1 MDPVT
6 AGILAAIAAGATQVG
21 KSAIVDSYT
30 ALKKVIGDK
39 YRKSQLPAVVN
50 SLEAMPDSKNRQGT
64 VQEEI
69 QITKADKDPEILKAL
84 ENLAEALK
92 ASPEGQKVI
101 SKYNLNITGSKIG
114 VVGDNVKIEGGMHF

>member
-21 KSAIVDSYT
+21 KSAIVDSYN
-30 ALKKVIGDK
+30 ALKKLISDK
-39 YRKSQLPAVVN
+39 YRKSQLPAAVN
-50 SLEAMPDSKNRQGT
+50 SLETMPDSKNRQGT

-69 QITKADKDPEILKAL
+69 QITKADKDPDILKAL

-101 SKYNLNITGSKIG
+101 SKYNLNITDSKIG
-114 VVGDNVKIEGGMHF
+114 VVGDNAKIEGGMHF